1 MIDIGSGIN
10 IGSGIIIG
18 NVSAVTTY
26 FITEITLEDLI
37 TENDLNLITE
47 G

>member
-1 MIDIGSGIN
+1 MIEIGTGVEIGSGIV
-10 IGSGIIIG
+10 IG

-26 FITEITLEDLI
+26 FITEISLEDLI

>member
-1 MIDIGSGIN
+1 MIDIGTGIN

-26 FITEITLEDLI
+26 FITEISLEDLI
-37 TENDLNLITE
+37 TEDDLNLITE

>member
-1 MIDIGSGIN
+1 MIEIGSGIQ
-10 IGSGIIIG
+10 IGTGITIG

-37 TENDLNLITE
+37 TEDDLNLITE